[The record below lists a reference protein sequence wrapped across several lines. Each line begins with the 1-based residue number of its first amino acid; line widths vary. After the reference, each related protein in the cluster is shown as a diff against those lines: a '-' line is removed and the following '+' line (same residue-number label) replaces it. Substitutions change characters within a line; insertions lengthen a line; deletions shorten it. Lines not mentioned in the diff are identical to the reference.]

1 MGLVAHLHM
10 EGAWHNIRDEDVGN
24 PSRPIRDSSQDC
36 GVPIVE
42 YAKSHHLQPP
52 VPRKGVPLLRRYNG
66 ADEVGI
72 GKAVE
77 IEPGQGKDNVE

>member
-1 MGLVAHLHM
+1 M
-10 EGAWHNIRDEDVGN
+10 ERARHNIRDKDIGDS
-24 PSRPIRDSSQDC
+24 SRPIRDPSQDC
-36 GVPIVE
+36 GVPIIE

-52 VPRKGVPLLRRYNG
+52 VPREGVPLLRRCNG

-77 IEPGQGKDNVE
+77 IKPGQGKDNVK